1 MLIRRKRGEERRRP
15 EGVTGIRLK
24 KLTGRFYSKTRRYG
38 FNDPKEAPVGY
49 FFDSRGRLVQLAVED
64 IPEWY
69 SYVRVHRTFGYL
81 DAKHVKYLV
90 YSPNYIHNHIYKD
103 DYLYVSYSTPI
114 VVDTEYYKSTPMY
127 DYKVPEPKE
136 ERQYVYTG
144 YQYLMWGPDIVNFA
158 KAVKQYGSIEGIED
172 IISRMEDKPRWFRE
186 NFPEEALRMSEY
198 TPEQIKRVRDLTDK
212 AAIPVITES

>member
-1 MLIRRKRGEERRRP
+1 MIIRRKRGEESRRP
-15 EGVTGIRLK
+15 EGDTGIRLK

-38 FNDPKEAPVGY
+38 LNDPKEAPEGY

-127 DYKVPEPKE
+127 DHKV
-136 ERQYVYTG
+136 
-144 YQYLMWGPDIVNFA
+144 PDIVTFA
-158 KAVKQYGSIEGIED
+158 KAVKQYGSIEGIDD

-186 NFPEEALRMSEY
+186 NFPEEARRMSEY
-198 TPEQIKRVRDLTDK
+198 TTEQIRRVTDK
-212 AAIPVITES
+212 AAIPILR